1 MASALQV
8 RSLLDSAIGS
18 KLGSYLLPDG
28 STTLALWVR
37 GQQQVPKDWTINGIE
52 CVIDEVPEMVNQ
64 PTMSKAVILS
74 TRWPIYITS
83 YDTAETLADV
93 RELLFQWFPDIQDPV
108 HVAQTDISF
117 ETLKVF
123 IPDYSIQPERS

>member
-1 MASALQV
+1 MASAYQLRQLI
-8 RSLLDSAIGS
+8 SSAIGS
-18 KLGSYLLPDG
+18 KIGNYLLPDG
-28 STTLALWVR
+28 STTSALWVR

-52 CVIDEVPEMVNQ
+52 CVIDEVPEVANR
-64 PTMSKAVILS
+64 PTMSQAVFLS
-74 TRWPIYITS
+74 TRWPIYLTS
-83 YDTAETLADV
+83 YDTAKTLAEV

>member
-1 MASALQV
+1 MASVSQI
-8 RSLLDSAIGS
+8 RSLINSAIGS
-18 KLGSYLLPDG
+18 KLGSYNLPDG
-28 STTLALWVR
+28 STSPALWVR
-37 GQQQVPKDWTINGIE
+37 GQQQVPKDWTISGIE
-52 CVIDEVPEMVNQ
+52 CVIDEVPEMRNQ
-64 PTMSKAVILS
+64 PTFSQSVILS

-83 YDTAETLADV
+83 YDTAQILAEV

-123 IPDYSIQPERS
+123 IPDYSIQPERG